1 MKLLVLILLCASAPL
16 RAEPMAA
23 GFPRDTVAAV
33 LETGFTVL
41 SERYIEPVALSDMSL
56 WGLRGLSALDPA
68 LKPELSDGSI
78 RLKNGSRTVA
88 ARVIP
93 PTDDPAGWGAST
105 AWMAESAW
113 QLSPAV
119 RRAGPEGV
127 IRAVFA
133 ELFSHLDSYS
143 RYASPAEAEAARER
157 RTGTAGIGIRAA
169 RRGNTIVISE
179 VIAEGPAAAA
189 GLRRGD
195 RIVAVD
201 GKRAARKTAAQ
212 IEAWIEGP
220 EDTRVVLTIASPG
233 RGSRDIALSRSRVPP
248 ETVFI
253 ERTEEML
260 ILRVTG
266 FSRYTDRRLAHVLE
280 EVLHG
285 RNPPRGVVLDLRG
298 NRGGLL
304 RQAVVAAD
312 LFLSDG
318 VIARTE
324 GRHPASIREWRAEG
338 PDLLG
343 GMPLVILVDGASA
356 SSAEVLAASLAD
368 RGRAVVVGS
377 ATMGKGLVQSIAPL
391 PNDGELLVS
400 WSRVIAPAGWPIQG
414 LGILPQVCTSRG
426 PEDLAGQLSALAASQ
441 SRTAGAVARHRAARA
456 PLAAAVI
463 ADLRAPCPSAEPQ
476 EGDLSAARYLIG
488 NPAAYGAALL
498 ADADPRPALPPA
510 AQPPLDSRR
519 RAAMV
524 PRLPE

>member
-1 MKLLVLILLCASAPL
+1 VKLLVLILLCASAPL
-16 RAEPMAA
+16 RAEMVPV

-33 LETGFTVL
+33 LETGFAVL
-41 SERYIEPVALSDMSL
+41 AERYIEPVALSDMSL

-78 RLKNGSRTVA
+78 RLKKGSRTIA

-93 PTDDPAGWGAST
+93 PTDDPTGWGEST
-105 AWMAESAW
+105 AWIAESAW
-113 QLSPAV
+113 QLSDGV
-119 RRAGPEGV
+119 RRAGPDGV
-127 IRAVFA
+127 IRAIFA

-157 RTGTAGIGIRAA
+157 RTGTAGVGIRAA
-169 RRGNTIVISE
+169 RRGNRVTISE

-195 RIVAVD
+195 RILAVD
-201 GKRAARKTAAQ
+201 GKRTAGRTAAQ
-212 IEAWIEGP
+212 VEAWIEGP
-220 EDTRVVLTIASPG
+220 EDTRVVLLVASG
-233 RGSRDIALSRSRVPP
+233 RGSREVALSRSRVPP
-248 ETVFI
+248 ETVFV

-280 EVLHG
+280 EVLRG

-324 GRHPASIREWRAEG
+324 GRHPASNREWRAEG

-368 RGRAVVVGS
+368 RGRAVIVGS
-377 ATMGKGLVQSIAPL
+377 ATLGKGLVQSIAPL

-426 PEDLAGQLSALAASQ
+426 PDDLAGQLAALAHGD
-441 SRTAGAVARHRAARA
+441 SRTAAAVARHRAARA
-456 PLAAAVI
+456 PLPAAVI
-463 ADLRAPCPSAEPQ
+463 ADLRAPCPSAEPR